1 MLAITTSAVLAESSP
16 TGDVYLWIIGPTV
29 VFLALALWIG
39 MTIAA
44 SRRRVRPTAKDDG
57 LPHRGDVMGGVVR
70 GSPSQRNR
78 RDPAPEAPSHRTEG
92 HRTEGHHTEGRHT
105 EGRRTAGRD
114 PG

>member
-1 MLAITTSAVLAESSP
+1 MIASVTAAVAAESSP
-16 TGDVYLWIIGPTV
+16 TGDVYLWIIGPIA
-29 VFLALALWIG
+29 VFLALVLWIG

-44 SRRRVRPTAKDDG
+44 SRRRVRPGAKDDG
-57 LPHRGDVMGGVVR
+57 LAHRGDVMGGVVR

-92 HRTEGHHTEGRHT
+92 HGTD
-105 EGRRTAGRD
+105 GRD